1 MYNICLALN
10 RVLTCF
16 QLKVPMADKPGTTVN
31 FRKLLLN
38 RCQKEFERDKM
49 DDAVFERKQK
59 ELDCATSV
67 CVCLFT

>member
-1 MYNICLALN
+1 MEGSNL
-10 RVLTCF
+10 CF
-16 QLKVPMADKPGTTVN
+16 DTLQLKVPMADKPGTTVN

-59 ELDCATSV
+59 ELDSATSV
-67 CVCLFT
+67 CVCFSI